1 MGRVH
6 CRMQPFANLI
16 RIHSPAM
23 PIKPKVSPLSLL
35 VDLFVNTFGITPP
48 TPQTEARAGR
58 VIAIMLACVLAVI
71 LGAAWLLRSIL
82 TH

>member
-1 MGRVH
+1 
-6 CRMQPFANLI
+6 MQPLSNLI
-16 RIHSPAM
+16 RIHSTAI
-23 PIKPKVSPLSLL
+23 PIKLRMSPLSLL

-58 VIAIMLACVLAVI
+58 VIAIMLICVLAVI
-71 LGAAWLLRSIL
+71 VAAAWLLRSIL

>member
-1 MGRVH
+1 M
-6 CRMQPFANLI
+6 
-16 RIHSPAM
+16 
-23 PIKPKVSPLSLL
+23 SPLSLL

-58 VIAIMLACVLAVI
+58 VIAIMLTCVLAVI
-71 LGAAWLLRSIL
+71 VAAAWLLHSIY